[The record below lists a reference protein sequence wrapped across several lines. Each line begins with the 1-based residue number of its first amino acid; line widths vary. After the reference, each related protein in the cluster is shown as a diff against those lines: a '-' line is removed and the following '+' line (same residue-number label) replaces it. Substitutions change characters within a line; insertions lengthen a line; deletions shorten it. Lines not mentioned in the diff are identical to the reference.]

1 MTVTEKKAFHGRT
14 KGKVPRLES
23 QLDLPADFKMKSIAE
38 LPYQVDWR
46 SKGVVSAVKDQGMCG
61 SCWAF
66 ASTETIESHAAIAS
80 GTLLQLSTQQMAA
93 CSPNPD

>member
-1 MTVTEKKAFHGRT
+1 MSLLTATEKKAFRGRT
-14 KGKVPRLES
+14 KGKYSTFATKKNSFNLKLGE
-23 QLDLPADFKMKSIAE
+23 LPAS
-38 LPYQVDWR
+38 VDWR
-46 SKGVVSAVKDQGMCG
+46 SQGVVSAVKDQGMCG

-66 ASTETIESHAAIAS
+66 ASTETVESHAAIAS